1 MKTFIRL
8 INYKEIIQNCFL
20 FCCKKYILFVSC
32 YYILLQLQIYCKI
45 ICNTQNYTHAQN
57 LSLSLFKNVPKCFV
71 IYFSCKKV
79 YIFSD
84 HLFVLI
90 HLISNVL
97 HLLLLPLHVAI
108 NVFCLLCNI
117 FIRTCSSCP

>member
-20 FCCKKYILFVSC
+20 FCCKKYLLFVSC
-32 YYILLQLQIYCKI
+32 YYILLQLQDYCKI

-84 HLFVLI
+84 HICVNSFNI
-90 HLISNVL
+90 PCFYTFAASFTCCNKC
-97 HLLLLPLHVAI
+97 
-108 NVFCLLCNI
+108 VFLLCNI